1 MNGKTLAVLAA
12 ATLIVAGAPALLFR
26 ETAKQA
32 GLEAK
37 LVSGSPDK
45 HYIVE
50 SMTGGVAIL
59 DYNNDGWPDIYLV
72 NGSTLDAERAGN
84 NTAEDHLYRNNRDGT
99 FTDVT
104 HEAGLG
110 DRRWTM
116 GVAVAD
122 VNNDGFDDI
131 YITNYGKNRLYLNNG
146 DGTFR
151 DFSRESGTELGGWSS
166 GAAFADFDGDGL
178 VDLYVGR
185 YLDVDILNLPREGL
199 LCRYRDIPVQCGP
212 RGLKPSTGH
221 LFRNM
226 GGGHFQD
233 VTAASGIGSVQPSY
247 GLGAV
252 WGDLDNDGK
261 PDLFVANDSLPNYLF
276 HNDGKG
282 RFTESA
288 LDAGV
293 ALRDDGREQ
302 AGMGVDIGDYDN
314 DGNMDIVLTT
324 FSDDYKTLFHND
336 GTGHFADVSYA
347 AGLVQP
353 TWNLLGWGVQFADMD
368 NDGYPDIVM
377 ANGHVYPEVDQHEF
391 GTKYKQHPSVF
402 LNLRNG
408 RFKDV
413 GSSWGPA
420 FQLAES
426 SRGLAAGSLSNNG
439 SIDLVISN
447 LDATPWIVKNP
458 GRGGNW
464 LLLRLRGTISNRD
477 AIGARVTA
485 RTGQLTQ
492 TREVKS
498 GGSYQSQN
506 DFRLHFG
513 LGTAATV
520 DEIKIRWPSGQ
531 KQVLKNVK
539 GNQILTVEEPTENKV
554 TGLSANRRPF

>member
-1 MNGKTLAVLAA
+1 MAA
-12 ATLIVAGAPALLFR
+12 AILILTGSPAVIFR

-32 GLEAK
+32 GLGPK

-72 NGSTLDAERAGN
+72 NGSTIDAERTGN

-166 GAAFADFDGDGL
+166 GAAFGDYDGDGL

-185 YLDVDILNLPREGL
+185 YLDVDIQDLPREGL

-221 LFRNM
+221 LFRNL

-233 VTAASGIGSVQPSY
+233 VTAASGIGNVAPSY
-247 GLGAV
+247 GLGAA

-288 LDAGV
+288 LGAGV

-314 DGNMDIVLTT
+314 DGNLDIVMTT

-336 GTGHFADVSYA
+336 GTGHFADVSHQ

-353 TWNLLGWGVQFADMD
+353 TWNLLGWGVQFADVD
-368 NDGYPDIVM
+368 NDGYLDIVM
-377 ANGHVYPEVDQHEF
+377 ANGHVYPEVDQHDF
-391 GTKYKQHPSVF
+391 GTKYKQHPSVL

-408 RFKDV
+408 RFKEV

-426 SRGLAAGSLSNNG
+426 SRGLAVGSLSNNG
-439 SIDLVISN
+439 SIDVVISN
-447 LDATPWIVKNP
+447 LDSTPWILKNP
-458 GRGGNW
+458 GSAGNW
-464 LLLRLRGTISNRD
+464 LLMKLRGTISNRD

-485 RTGQLTQ
+485 RTGKLTQ

-513 LGTAATV
+513 LGSAATV
-520 DEIKIRWPSGQ
+520 DEIKIRWPSG
-531 KQVLKNVK
+531 KLQVLNNVK
-539 GNQILTVEEPTENKV
+539 SNQILAVDEPAENKV
-554 TGLSANRRPF
+554 RGG

>member
-1 MNGKTLAVLAA
+1 MVVAILTLA
-12 ATLIVAGAPALLFR
+12 GSPALIFR

-37 LVSGSPDK
+37 LVSGSPSK

-84 NTAEDHLYRNNRDGT
+84 NTAEDHLYRNNRNGT

-104 HEAGLG
+104 HETGLG

-166 GAAFADFDGDGL
+166 GAAFADYDGDGL

-185 YLDVDILNLPREGL
+185 YLDVDIQNLPREGL

-221 LFRNM
+221 LFRNL

-233 VTAASGIGSVQPSY
+233 VTAASGIGSVAPSY
-247 GLGAV
+247 GLGAA

-282 RFTESA
+282 KFTESA
-288 LDAGV
+288 LSAGV

-314 DGNMDIVLTT
+314 DGNMDIVMTT

-336 GTGHFADVSYA
+336 GTGHFADVSHQ

-353 TWNLLGWGVQFADMD
+353 TWNLLGWGVQFADLD

-377 ANGHVYPEVDQHEF
+377 ANGHVYPEVDQHDF
-391 GTKYKQHPSVF
+391 GTKYKQHPSVL

-408 RFKDV
+408 CFKEV

-426 SRGLAAGSLSNNG
+426 GRGLAVGSLSNNG

-447 LDATPWIVKNP
+447 LDSTPWILKNP
-458 GRGGNW
+458 GSAGNW
-464 LLLRLRGTISNRD
+464 LLMKLRGTISNRD
-477 AIGARVTA
+477 AIGARVTL
-485 RTGQLTQ
+485 RTGKLTQ

-513 LGTAATV
+513 LGTATTV
-520 DEIKIRWPSGQ
+520 DEIKIRWPSG
-531 KQVLKNVK
+531 KLQVLNSVK
-539 GNQILTVEEPTENKV
+539 SNQILTVDEPSEGKV
-554 TGLSANRRPF
+554 KGG